1 MSLKASVK
9 YNIPVPEKAPA
20 FEVEVSVHR
29 RKATNEEEITACYPL
44 QLKITAKYVSIRI
57 CLHYPTFPGRDER
70 RVGFDVLLK

>member
-20 FEVEVSVHR
+20 FEVAVSVHR

-44 QLKITAKYVSIRI
+44 QLKITAKYVSKDLFTR
-57 CLHYPTFPGRDER
+57 
-70 RVGFDVLLK
+70 